1 MVSLSLLIQV
11 IPEVT
16 GSSLLSVMDRLAFE
30 VAPHVINKTVTKL
43 GNDNSSCTQGM
54 PKLSLKPKVDRVKLT
69 GLHYQGRF

>member
-1 MVSLSLLIQV
+1 MHLVPRHIQFYIQMVSLSLLIQV

-30 VAPHVINKTVTKL
+30 VAPDAINKTVTNL

-54 PKLSLKPKVDRVKLT
+54 PKLLYNISEA
-69 GLHYQGRF
+69 